1 MGDTRNAPHVHV
13 IWARRFSSVGG
24 WSSLWTQSRVPLPYE
39 HETLRSARTAGGPLD
54 VHSLSGHAGA
64 APRSV
69 RDLRRRLSSGRGRS
83 GRRRHHPA
91 LTAAG
96 LLDDAAYARSFVRS
110 KVSSQGF
117 SRRRLQQELAKRGVA
132 RDVADAAIVE
142 VLHDDEVDEGANVER
157 AALKKLRTLRGLDE
171 ETQRRRL
178 YGYLARRGYSA
189 GDVRVVLERLR
200 RTPLS

>member
-1 MGDTRNAPHVHV
+1 MRESGIQPKTRAPEDAGRTYSRALDML
-13 IWARRFSSVGG
+13 AR
-24 WSSLWTQSRVPLPYE
+24 
-39 HETLRSARTAGGPLD
+39 
-54 VHSLSGHAGA
+54 

-69 RDLRRRLSSGRGRS
+69 RDLRRRLLLKGEIEVDVDAAVER
-83 GRRRHHPA
+83 

-96 LLDDAAYARSFVRS
+96 LLNDGAYARAFVRA

-142 VLHDDEVDEGANVER
+142 VLHDDEVDEVANIER
-157 AALKKLRTLRGLDE
+157 AARKKLRTLAGLDA

-178 YGYLARRGYSA
+178 YAHLARRGYSMD
-189 GDVRVVLERLR
+189 DVRAVLGRLQR
-200 RTPLS
+200 ADR